1 MMCTEMPI
9 SLFGT
14 RVHRGP
20 PDMEPSEENAM
31 YQRSR
36 RS

>member
-9 SLFGT
+9 VLFGT

-20 PDMEPSEENAM
+20 PAMEPSEENAM
-31 YQRSR
+31 HRRSR
-36 RS
+36 HS